1 MPGCETNFAPI
12 VLPGQ
17 LGDFGKLV
25 GWDAAA
31 WEPQPDG
38 EEVIVL
44 FCIND
49 AAGFQGGVAP
59 ICPKVRMPPVWQRS

>member
-12 VLPGQ
+12 VLHGQ

-44 FCIND
+44 FCIM
-49 AAGFQGGVAP
+49 
-59 ICPKVRMPPVWQRS
+59 MPPDFRVA